1 MITEGGNNH
10 ENGGISENCHDGEK
24 RDFDNSLY
32 SSGTLEDGRNDAVLE
47 SSTLPHFPAPSVH
60 KSKRRN
66 SMKQYQ
72 IQVEK

>member
-1 MITEGGNNH
+1 MTEGGNNSTQH
-10 ENGGISENCHDGEK
+10 ENGGISENCEK

-47 SSTLPHFPAPSVH
+47 SSTLPHLPAPSVR

-66 SMKQYQ
+66 SMKLYQ
-72 IQVEK
+72 I